1 MAEFIVNLRIIYLS
15 IVFFILFN
23 TFFIHNNFF
32 FFIGMFYAGFFNSQ
46 EYILEPL
53 SIISVIFQLA
63 SAAPEFDKF
72 LQNDVN
78 KTYTRTEAIEIY
90 RTNMN
95 KNSFKENIN

>member
-1 MAEFIVNLRIIYLS
+1 
-15 IVFFILFN
+15 
-23 TFFIHNNFF
+23 
-32 FFIGMFYAGFFNSQ
+32 MFYADFFNSQ
-46 EYILEPL
+46 EHILEPL

-72 LQNDVN
+72 LQNEVN

-95 KNSFKENIN
+95 KNSFKEKINQ

>member
-1 MAEFIVNLRIIYLS
+1 
-15 IVFFILFN
+15 
-23 TFFIHNNFF
+23 
-32 FFIGMFYAGFFNSQ
+32 
-46 EYILEPL
+46 LEPL

-63 SAAPEFDKF
+63 SVAPEFDKF

-78 KTYTRTEAIEIY
+78 KNYTRTEAIEIY

>member
-1 MAEFIVNLRIIYLS
+1 M
-15 IVFFILFN
+15 
-23 TFFIHNNFF
+23 
-32 FFIGMFYAGFFNSQ
+32 
-46 EYILEPL
+46 EPL

-95 KNSFKENIN
+95 KNSFKEKINQ